1 MRRRWW
7 PPVRAS
13 WIVVVCALGFELL
26 AGSVTS
32 AQAQER
38 RSGFGRGDRNVSLP
52 PEDVE
57 YDGRFAF
64 VRLRFSAG
72 LRGDLGRGGAMW
84 AHDYPQAERNFMKIL
99 DEITTIGPY
108 MDALVLDIDDPE
120 LFKYPVAYLVE
131 PGYLTMT
138 DEETTS
144 LRDYLLKGGFLI
156 VDDFVDAQWFNFETQ
171 VRRMLPDARF
181 IELEPTHPIFD
192 AFFHIESL
200 DYYHPYYGL
209 QSSFIGVFEDN
220 DPEKRPI
227 MLINY
232 NNDIG
237 EYWEWSD
244 TGWVP
249 IDISNDAY
257 KLGVNY
263 VMYALTH

>member
-1 MRRRWW
+1 MSGHRLG
-7 PPVRAS
+7 PVL
-13 WIVVVCALGFELL
+13 ALGAAAMLI
-26 AGSVTS
+26 ATS
-32 AQAQER
+32 PLDAQER
-38 RSGFGRGDRNVSLP
+38 RRGGFGRGDRITDLP
-52 PEDVE
+52 PEDVA

-64 VRLRFSAG
+64 VRLRFASG
-72 LRGDLGRGGAMW
+72 LRGGFGGGEAMW

-108 MDALVLDIDDPE
+108 MDGLVLDIVDPR
-120 LFKYPVAYLVE
+120 LFQYPVAYLVE
-131 PGYLTMT
+131 PGFLTMT
-138 DEETTS
+138 DEEATN
-144 LRDYLLKGGFLI
+144 LQAYLLKGGCLI
-156 VDDFVDAQWFNFETQ
+156 VDDFAEGQWFNFEAQ

-181 IELEPTHPIFD
+181 IELDSSHPIFNS
-192 AFFHIESL
+192 FFRIESL

-209 QSSFIGVFEDN
+209 PARFIGVFEDN
-220 DPEKRPI
+220 DPDKRPI

-244 TGWVP
+244 SGWVP

-263 VMYALTH
+263 VVYTMTH

>member
-1 MRRRWW
+1 VSIRRPTHLAPRIAAACILLLF
-7 PPVRAS
+7 VSAAS
-13 WIVVVCALGFELL
+13 RP
-26 AGSVTS
+26 AG
-32 AQAQER
+32 AQER
-38 RSGFGRGDRNVSLP
+38 RGGFGRGDRITSLP
-52 PEDVE
+52 PEDIE

-72 LRGDLGRGGAMW
+72 LRDGFGREAMW

-108 MDALVLDIDDPE
+108 MDGLVLDIDDPR

-138 DEETTS
+138 DDEATK
-144 LRDYLLKGGFLI
+144 LRDYLLKGGCLI
-156 VDDFVDAQWFNFETQ
+156 VDDFVDAQWFNFEAQ

-181 IELEPTHPIFD
+181 IPLEPTHPIFD
-192 AFFHIESL
+192 SFFHIESL

-209 QSSFIGVFEDN
+209 QASFIGVFEDN

-249 IDISNDAY
+249 IDITNDAY

-263 VMYALTH
+263 VVYTMTH